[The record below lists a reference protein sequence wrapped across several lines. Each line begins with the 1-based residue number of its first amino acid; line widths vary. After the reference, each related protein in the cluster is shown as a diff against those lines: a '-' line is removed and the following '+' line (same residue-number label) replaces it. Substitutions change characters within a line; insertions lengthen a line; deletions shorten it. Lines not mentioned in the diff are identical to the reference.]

1 MNKIKSAFLS
11 AAILLIGESFGLSFD
26 TWIDGDDT
34 DLATLNVAETS
45 RGVGIRGGYPGKP
58 QLQVWLSADRTLSIP
73 VCIYNGTK
81 SSNMC
86 FDFAKDGNHTL
97 TFTEYATLG
106 SAIDATFL
114 GGTLW
119 ATTGGSLL
127 GYSNTYY
134 ENQHLVLD
142 GAQFTDWPYCV
153 LVGSVLNGSLE
164 LKNGAVVS
172 TKANASV
179 GANGIYVNRPIAA
192 NGVIRSTNCTITVA
206 SGSKLM
212 SDKEVRFNYPG
223 ADGTETPLNFLIH
236 VTGKDSEFSSTDK
249 FGLSESCG
257 VTLKVD
263 DQAKMAFSQI
273 LWSSGSKSHD
283 NDIVVDT
290 GALVDMTAG
299 LLLGRAVGADRNH
312 VSVLGGSTW
321 QTTGS
326 GQYTI
331 IGEHSSFNTLLVS
344 NATFRTYGFE
354 IGEKA
359 TASNNVVKIMGQD
372 AVFDVGRDILFA
384 SGPNNTVIYDDCTV
398 DRSAFDANLYGKG
411 SALRVENGATLK
423 LKNVKLGANGATASV
438 GCSVFVGDGATLDV
452 AVQTINTGIDCALVL
467 SNGTLRCANQSAFF
481 LGYKDGNTGFA
492 VTNNQVVFQGACP
505 KFRSSS
511 DVATFSVRS
520 GSVVRFDLPSDTAYA
535 EAPVRAYNI
544 EIQSP
549 CTIEFSGIE
558 EIQHS
563 IQSARDYVLMEAVG
577 DGAQLQLPGNV
588 LADAVA
594 KLPRRSKLFK
604 SDDGKS
610 LILRVQ
616 PVGRGLQVIF
626 R

>member
-73 VCIYNGTK
+73 VCINNGTK

-97 TFTEYATLG
+97 IFTEYATIG
-106 SAIDATFL
+106 SAIEATFL
-114 GGTLW
+114 GGTVC
-119 ATTGGSLL
+119 ATQGGSLL
-127 GYSNTYY
+127 GYSNGYS
-134 ENQHLVLD
+134 ENVHLVLD
-142 GAQFTDWPYCV
+142 GAQFTGWPYFV

-164 LKNGAVVS
+164 LKNGAVVGTTKSMS
-172 TKANASV
+172 TD
-179 GANGIYVNRPIAA
+179 GIYINRPLAE
-192 NGVIRSTNCTITVA
+192 NGVIKSTNCTITVS
-206 SGSKLM
+206 SGAKITT
-212 SDKEVRFNYPG
+212 DTDIRFNYPN
-223 ADGTETPLNFLIH
+223 ADGTETPLNFKVR
-236 VTGKDSEFSSTDK
+236 VTGENSEISSTGSFSLAD
-249 FGLSESCG
+249 SCG
-257 VTLKVD
+257 VTLTID
-263 DQAKMAFSQI
+263 DKAKAAFSQI
-273 LWSSGSKSHD
+273 LWSTGSKSHD

-290 GALVDMTAG
+290 GALVDMTSG
-299 LLLGRAVGADRNH
+299 LLVGRAVGADRNR
-312 VSVLGGSTW
+312 VSVLGGATW

-331 IGEHSSFNTLLVS
+331 VGEHSSFNELLVS
-344 NATFRTYGFE
+344 NATFSTYGFE
-354 IGEKA
+354 IGEKV
-359 TASNNVVKIMGQD
+359 TASNNVVRIMGPD
-372 AVFDVGRDILFA
+372 ANFNIGRSVLFGA
-384 SGPNNTVIYDDCTV
+384 GANNAFVYDGCSV
-398 DRSAFDANLYGKG
+398 DHSSFDANLSGVG

-423 LKNVKLGANGATASV
+423 LSNVKLGANGATASV

-467 SNGTLRCANQSAFF
+467 SNGTLKCAAESAFY
-481 LGYKDGNTGFA
+481 LGYSNASTGFA
-492 VTNNQVVFQGACP
+492 VTNNQVVFQGDCP
-505 KFRSSS
+505 KFRSSHAKA
-511 DVATFSVRS
+511 VFSVRN
-520 GSVVRFDLPSDTAYA
+520 GSVVRFELPKDSAYA

-544 EIQSP
+544 AIQSP

-616 PVGRGLQVIF
+616 PVGRGLLVIF